1 MIIGVPKEIKISE
14 NRVGITEAGV
24 KQLVKEGHTVII
36 EKDAGVG
43 SQITN
48 EQYEKAGAKIIGTK
62 AEVYKTADMIMK
74 VKEPLP
80 DEYELLREN
89 QILYTYLHLAAEP
102 KLTKVLCERKVKSI
116 AYETIQLEDGSLPLL
131 KPMSEVAGRMATQIG
146 AFYLQK
152 DHGGKGVLLGGVTGV
167 KPAKVTIIGG
177 GVVGTNAA
185 KMAVG
190 LGAAVTILDVNTAR
204 LEYLDDI
211 FQGRLMT
218 LYSNTKNIEES
229 VRDCDLLIG
238 GVLITGHKAPTLVSK
253 ELVSSMS
260 KGSVVVDVA
269 VDQGGCI
276 ETCKPT
282 SHQHPTY
289 DVDGVIH
296 YCVPNMPGVVP
307 RTSTYALT
315 NVTLKYASQLAAM
328 GVEDAIAKNKNL
340 YKTPDQIKEYFTNE
354 INSVIW
360 ATDKREQFGF
370 SNKDYSLVF
379 NMKDFYALIMAGGVG
394 SRFWPISR
402 TSKPKQFI
410 DILGTGKTHGARE
423 WSTS

>member
-24 KQLVKEGHTVII
+24 KQLVKEGNTVYI
-36 EKDAGVG
+36 EKDAGLG

-48 EQYEKAGAKIIGTK
+48 EQYVKMGAKILDTK
-62 AEVYKTADMIMK
+62 AEVYKKADMIMK
-74 VKEPLP
+74 VKEPLS

-102 KLTKVLCERKVKSI
+102 KLTKVLCERKVKAI
-116 AYETIQLEDGSLPLL
+116 AYETIQLPDGSLPLL

-152 DHGGKGVLLGGVTGV
+152 DHGGKGILLGGVTGV
-167 KPAKVTIIGG
+167 RPAKVTIIGG

-185 KMAVG
+185 KMAMG
-190 LGAAVTILDVNTAR
+190 LGANVTVLDLNTAR

-218 LYSNTKNIEES
+218 LYSNTKNIEEA

-238 GVLITGHKAPTLVSK
+238 GVLITGQKAPTLVSK

-276 ETCKPT
+276 ETCRPT
-282 SHQHPTY
+282 SHQQPTY
-289 DVDGVIH
+289 EVDGVIH

-315 NVTLKYASQLAAM
+315 NMTLKYGSMIASM
-328 GVEDAIAKNKNL
+328 GVEDAVAKDAALLKG
-340 YKTPDQIKEYFTNE
+340 
-354 INSVIW
+354 INVYNGYVCYEPV
-360 ATDKREQFGF
+360 AHDLHMEFRA
-370 SNKDYSLVF
+370 Y
-379 NMKDFYALIMAGGVG
+379 
-394 SRFWPISR
+394 
-402 TSKPKQFI
+402 KPK
-410 DILGTGKTHGARE
+410 H
-423 WSTS
+423 

>member
-1 MIIGVPKEIKISE
+1 MLIGVPKEIKISE
-14 NRVGITEAGV
+14 NRVGMTEAGV
-24 KQLVKEGHTVII
+24 AQMVKEGHSVIV
-36 EKDAGVG
+36 EKDAGLG
-43 SQITN
+43 SGITN
-48 EQYEKAGAKIIGTK
+48 EQYEKVGAKILETK
-62 AEVYKTADMIMK
+62 KEIYAKADMIIK

-80 DEYELLREN
+80 DEYEMLREN

-116 AYETIQLEDGSLPLL
+116 AYETIQYDNGALPLL
-131 KPMSEVAGRMATQIG
+131 TPMSEVAGRMATQIG

-167 KPAKVTIIGG
+167 RPARVTIIGG

-190 LGAAVTILDVNTAR
+190 LGATVTILDVNPAR

-211 FQGRLMT
+211 FQGRCMT
-218 LYSNTKNIEES
+218 LFSNAKNIEEA
-229 VRDCDLLIG
+229 VKDTDLLIG
-238 GVLITGHKAPTLVSK
+238 GVLITGQKAPTLVSK
-253 ELVSSMS
+253 SLVSSMS

-289 DVDGVIH
+289 EVDGVIH

-315 NVTLKYASQLAAM
+315 NVTLKYASMLAAM
-328 GVEDAIAKNKNL
+328 GVEDAVAKDRALAKGLNVYGGYVCYEPVAKDL
-340 YKTPDQIKEYFTNE
+340 QMEYRAYK
-354 INSVIW
+354 
-360 ATDKREQFGF
+360 A
-370 SNKDYSLVF
+370 
-379 NMKDFYALIMAGGVG
+379 
-394 SRFWPISR
+394 
-402 TSKPKQFI
+402 
-410 DILGTGKTHGARE
+410 H
-423 WSTS
+423 